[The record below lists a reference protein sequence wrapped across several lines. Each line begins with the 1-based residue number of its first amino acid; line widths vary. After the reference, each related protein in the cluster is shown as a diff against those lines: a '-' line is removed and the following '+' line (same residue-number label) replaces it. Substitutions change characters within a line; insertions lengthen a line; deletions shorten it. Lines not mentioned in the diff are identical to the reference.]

1 MEKSEYIDYR
11 NKLNTIYEKKINGI
25 RISTNEIDTNMVK
38 ILQKFLFKNL
48 ILKNLE
54 LRKAKLEILQ
64 KMKKALHVIKEL
76 IKSFLTF
83 MKTYFQKILTCSKTK
98 LQFLNLLSI
107 PQLVEDQARDC
118 EFILSEKDLL
128 LVLKSMLN
136 NKLPSNDGLT
146 KEFFEVFWGS

>member
-1 MEKSEYIDYR
+1 
-11 NKLNTIYEKKINGI
+11 
-25 RISTNEIDTNMVK
+25 
-38 ILQKFLFKNL
+38 
-48 ILKNLE
+48 
-54 LRKAKLEILQ
+54 
-64 KMKKALHVIKEL
+64 MKKALHVIKEL

-83 MKTYFQKILTCSKTK
+83 MKTYFQKILTCSKMK